1 MKGVFWLK
9 RLTQFV
15 AFIVSIIV
23 VAGCNTSQVESQKA
37 TADMKIPDTIAYK
50 DDFTRKYLNSN
61 KEVIKG
67 FYPLKS
73 MTKGYTMHFPVN
85 AKVSQEE
92 LALNSDVF
100 ESFRFNEVDRKGNLV
115 YDYKIT
121 YENRPITSNIDLN
134 LALLSSDVGYEGNY
148 EQFDHE
154 GKTYYY
160 AKIVQKDEKGITYRY
175 FSYIKSSQS
184 DKAISY
190 VMSFIEADSGENG
203 KPKPEKLEEKFL
215 NMIKSI
221 DFSE

>member
-1 MKGVFWLK
+1 M
-9 RLTQFV
+9 
-15 AFIVSIIV
+15 IIV
-23 VAGCNTSQVESQKA
+23 VAGCNTSQGESQKA

-67 FYPLKS
+67 FYPFNS
-73 MTKGYTMHFPVN
+73 MTKGYTMQFPVN

-100 ESFRFNEVDRKGNLV
+100 ESFRFNEVDSKENLV

-121 YENRPITSNIDLN
+121 YENRPITSNVDLN

-160 AKIVQKDEKGITYRY
+160 AKIVKTDEKVITYRY

-190 VMSFIEADSGENG
+190 VMSFVEADSSENG

>member
-1 MKGVFWLK
+1 M
-9 RLTQFV
+9 
-15 AFIVSIIV
+15 IIV
-23 VAGCNTSQVESQKA
+23 VAGCNTSKGESQKA

-50 DDFTRKYLNSN
+50 DDFTRKYLNSK

-67 FYPLKS
+67 FYRFNS
-73 MTKGYTMHFPVN
+73 MTKGYTMQFPVN

-100 ESFRFNEVDRKGNLV
+100 ESFRFNEVDRKENLV

-121 YENRPITSNIDLN
+121 YENRPITSNVDLN
-134 LALLSSDVGYEGNY
+134 LALLSRDVGYEGNY

-154 GKTYYY
+154 EKTYYY
-160 AKIVQKDEKGITYRY
+160 AKIVKKDKKIITYRY

-190 VMSFIEADSGENG
+190 VMSFAEDDSSENR

-221 DFSE
+221 DFSEQ

>member
-1 MKGVFWLK
+1 M
-9 RLTQFV
+9 
-15 AFIVSIIV
+15 IIV
-23 VAGCNTSQVESQKA
+23 VAGCNTSQGESQRA

-67 FYPLKS
+67 FYPFNS
-73 MTKGYTMHFPVN
+73 MTKGYTMQFPVN

-100 ESFRFNEVDRKGNLV
+100 ESFRFNEIDSKENLV

-121 YENRPITSNIDLN
+121 YENRPITSNVDLN

-154 GKTYYY
+154 EKTYYY
-160 AKIVQKDEKGITYRY
+160 AKIVKTDKKVITYRY

-190 VMSFIEADSGENG
+190 VMSFVEADSSENG

-221 DFSE
+221 DFPE

>member
-1 MKGVFWLK
+1 M
-9 RLTQFV
+9 
-15 AFIVSIIV
+15 IIV
-23 VAGCNTSQVESQKA
+23 VAGCNTSKGEAQKA

-50 DDFTRKYLNSN
+50 DDFTRKYLNSK

-67 FYPLKS
+67 FYRFNS
-73 MTKGYTMHFPVN
+73 MTKGYTMQFPVN

-100 ESFRFNEVDRKGNLV
+100 ESFRFNEVDRKENLV

-121 YENRPITSNIDLN
+121 YENRPITSNVDLN
-134 LALLSSDVGYEGNY
+134 LALLSRDVGYEGNY

-154 GKTYYY
+154 EKTYYY
-160 AKIVQKDEKGITYRY
+160 AKIVKKDKKIITYRY

-190 VMSFIEADSGENG
+190 VMSFAEDDSSENR

-221 DFSE
+221 DFSEQ

>member
-1 MKGVFWLK
+1 MK
-9 RLTQFV
+9 RLIQFV
-15 AFIVSIIV
+15 TFVIMIIV
-23 VAGCNTSQVESQKA
+23 VAGCNTSKGESQKA

-50 DDFTRKYLNSN
+50 DDFTRKYLNSK

-67 FYPLKS
+67 FYRFNS
-73 MTKGYTMHFPVN
+73 MTKGYTMQFPVN

-100 ESFRFNEVDRKGNLV
+100 ESFRFNEVERKENLV

-121 YENRPITSNIDLN
+121 YENRPITSNVDLN
-134 LALLSSDVGYEGNY
+134 LALLSRDVGYEGNY

-154 GKTYYY
+154 EKTYYY
-160 AKIVQKDEKGITYRY
+160 AKIVQKDKKVITYRY

-190 VMSFIEADSGENG
+190 VMSFVETDSSENG

-215 NMIKSI
+215 NIIKSI
-221 DFSE
+221 DFSEQ

>member
-67 FYPLKS
+67 FYPFNS

-121 YENRPITSNIDLN
+121 YE
-134 LALLSSDVGYEGNY
+134 
-148 EQFDHE
+148 
-154 GKTYYY
+154 K
-160 AKIVQKDEKGITYRY
+160 
-175 FSYIKSSQS
+175 
-184 DKAISY
+184 
-190 VMSFIEADSGENG
+190 
-203 KPKPEKLEEKFL
+203 
-215 NMIKSI
+215 
-221 DFSE
+221 

>member
-1 MKGVFWLK
+1 MK
-9 RLTQFV
+9 RLIQFV
-15 AFIVSIIV
+15 TFVIMIIV
-23 VAGCNTSQVESQKA
+23 VAGCNTSKGESQKA

-50 DDFTRKYLNSN
+50 DDFTRKYLNSK

-67 FYPLKS
+67 FYRFNS
-73 MTKGYTMHFPVN
+73 MTKGYTMQFPVN

-100 ESFRFNEVDRKGNLV
+100 ESFRFNEVDRKENLV

-121 YENRPITSNIDLN
+121 YENRPITSNVDLN
-134 LALLSSDVGYEGNY
+134 LALLSRDVGYEGNY

-154 GKTYYY
+154 EKTYYY
-160 AKIVQKDEKGITYRY
+160 AKIVKKDKKIITYRY

-190 VMSFIEADSGENG
+190 VMSFAEDDSSENR

-221 DFSE
+221 DFSEQ

>member
-1 MKGVFWLK
+1 M
-9 RLTQFV
+9 
-15 AFIVSIIV
+15 IIM
-23 VAGCNTSQVESQKA
+23 VAGCNTSQGESKKA

-67 FYPLKS
+67 FYPFNS
-73 MTKGYTMHFPVN
+73 MTKGYTMQFPVN

-100 ESFRFNEVDRKGNLV
+100 ETFRFNEVDRKENLV

-121 YENRPITSNIDLN
+121 YENRPIASNIDLN
-134 LALLSSDVGYEGNY
+134 LALLSRDVGYEGNY

-160 AKIVQKDEKGITYRY
+160 AKIVKKDKKAITYRY

-190 VMSFIEADSGENG
+190 VMSFVETDSSENG

-221 DFSE
+221 DFSEQ

>member
-1 MKGVFWLK
+1 M
-9 RLTQFV
+9 
-15 AFIVSIIV
+15 IIV
-23 VAGCNTSQVESQKA
+23 VAGCNTSQGESQKA

-67 FYPLKS
+67 FYPFNS
-73 MTKGYTMHFPVN
+73 MTKGYTMQFPVN

-100 ESFRFNEVDRKGNLV
+100 ESFRFNEVDSKENLV

-121 YENRPITSNIDLN
+121 YENRPITSNVDLN

-154 GKTYYY
+154 EKTYYY
-160 AKIVQKDEKGITYRY
+160 AKIVKKDKKVITYRY

-190 VMSFIEADSGENG
+190 VMSFVEADSSENG

>member
-1 MKGVFWLK
+1 M
-9 RLTQFV
+9 
-15 AFIVSIIV
+15 IIV
-23 VAGCNTSQVESQKA
+23 VAGCNTSKGESQKA

-50 DDFTRKYLNSN
+50 DDFTRKYLNSK

-67 FYPLKS
+67 FYRFYS
-73 MTKGYTMHFPVN
+73 MTKGYTMQFPVN

-100 ESFRFNEVDRKGNLV
+100 ESFRFNEVDRKENLV

-121 YENRPITSNIDLN
+121 YENRPITSNVDLN
-134 LALLSSDVGYEGNY
+134 LALLSRDVGYEGNY

-154 GKTYYY
+154 EKTYYY
-160 AKIVQKDEKGITYRY
+160 AKIVKKDKKIITYRY

-190 VMSFIEADSGENG
+190 VMSFAEDDSSENR

-221 DFSE
+221 DFSEQ

>member
-1 MKGVFWLK
+1 M
-9 RLTQFV
+9 
-15 AFIVSIIV
+15 IIV
-23 VAGCNTSQVESQKA
+23 VAGCNTNQGESQKA
-37 TADMKIPDTIAYK
+37 IADMKIPDTIAYK

-67 FYPLKS
+67 FYPFKS
-73 MTKGYTMHFPVN
+73 MTGGYTMHFPVN
-85 AKVSQEE
+85 AKVTKDG

-100 ESFRFNEVDRKGNLV
+100 ESLRFSEENSTGNLV
-115 YDYKIT
+115 YDYKVT
-121 YENRPITSNIDLN
+121 YENRPITSNIDIN
-134 LALLSSDVGYEGNY
+134 LALLSKDVGYEGNY

-154 GKTYYY
+154 EKTYYY
-160 AKIVQKDEKGITYRY
+160 AKIVKKDKKVITYRY

-190 VMSFIEADSGENG
+190 VMSFAEADSSENG

-221 DFSE
+221 DFSEQ